1 VGAAR
6 VLAADP
12 ADPDGIDMAS
22 FEHISLAASLEGI
35 APISLEEMDAVKLM
49 NRVDTKYLTDETT
62 LVQVLADAER
72 AGYRALE
79 TAGAKISAYDSVYFD
94 TVGLKMFRD
103 HHNRRLKRQKV
114 RTRSYVSSGTA
125 FLEIKRKNNKGRTS
139 KKRIGIPVGEL
150 QDFSGDAAACDY
162 LSRKSWF
169 TVEEL
174 SPVLETVFSRITLVN
189 PARTERLT
197 IDTDLQFRNV
207 RTGHACS
214 LRDAV
219 IIELKQDGHSDSSMK
234 RILLDHRVKPIRI
247 SKYCI
252 AVTLTEPAARAG
264 RFKAKV
270 RQIEKT
276 INHKIDIQ

>member
-1 VGAAR
+1 VAAR
-6 VLAADP
+6 ALAAVPVDLE
-12 ADPDGIDMAS
+12 DIDMAA
-22 FEHISLAASLEGI
+22 FRHISLVAPLEGI
-35 APISLEEMDAVKLM
+35 APISLEEMDAIKLM
-49 NRVDTKYLTDETT
+49 NRVDTKYLTDEAH
-62 LVQVLADAER
+62 LVDILADAAR

-79 TAGAKISAYDSVYFD
+79 TEGEKISVYDSVYFD
-94 TVGLKMFRD
+94 TAGLKMFRD

-114 RTRSYVSSGTA
+114 RTRSYVASGTA

-150 QDFSGDAAACDY
+150 QDFSGDDAACDY

-169 TVEEL
+169 TVDEL
-174 SPVLETVFSRITLVN
+174 SPALETIFSRITLVN
-189 PARTERLT
+189 PAKTERLT
-197 IDTDLQFRNV
+197 IDTGLQFRNL
-207 RTGHACS
+207 RTGRECT

-219 IIELKQDGHSDSSMK
+219 IIELKQDGHADSPMK
-234 RILLDHRVKPIRI
+234 RILLDHRVKPVRI

-252 AVTLTEPAARAG
+252 AVTLTEPAARSG